1 VECCVRSDR
10 HQITVATRRGEGG
23 RGYIRIVGHQFRR
36 GQRSPALAW
45 PVVKATGATP
55 FLVHIH
61 HSLMLTCLT
70 VLGIVAPMKKTNPVF
85 LNGVPELLVLRL
97 LSRREMYG
105 YEIVEEIRARTRETL
120 TFGEGCIYPYL
131 HYLQAEKQVSSRR
144 CEVDGRS
151 RNYYKLT
158 PRGRKRLAELSSEW
172 KRVTTGIS
180 LLMEEQHA

>member
-1 VECCVRSDR
+1 MKLSTMV
-10 HQITVATRRGEGG
+10 IG
-23 RGYIRIVGHQFRR
+23 
-36 GQRSPALAW
+36 PL
-45 PVVKATGATP
+45 
-55 FLVHIH
+55 H

-70 VLGIVAPMKKTNPVF
+70 VLCIVAGMRKTNPSF

-105 YEIVEEIRARTRETL
+105 YQIVEEIRLQTREAL

-131 HYLQAEKQVSSRR
+131 HYLEAEKLVSSRR
-144 CEVDGRS
+144 REVVGRS

-158 PRGRKRLAELSSEW
+158 RRGRKRLGQVASEW
-172 KRVTTGIS
+172 KRVTSGVS